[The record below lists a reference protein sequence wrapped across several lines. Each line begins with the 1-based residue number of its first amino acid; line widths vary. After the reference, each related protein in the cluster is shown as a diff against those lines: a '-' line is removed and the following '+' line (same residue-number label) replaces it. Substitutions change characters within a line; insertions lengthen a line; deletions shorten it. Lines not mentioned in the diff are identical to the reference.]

1 MNVTFKGCGNLT
13 YNEYLNQLVDQG
25 KVSLRGL
32 KPDAKVFDEMILDV
46 NTEYFEQNG
55 GYEYACRFYE
65 EAYRFAKQL
74 YGKENIVSAVMHADE
89 LNTAMT
95 EKYGKPVYHY
105 HLHVMALPW
114 SIRKSD
120 GRSAAKPRRR
130 SLYITSSWRLLTCT
144 KIENNIKINRI
155 CMTIKSCRCGPKCN
169 RAKPS

>member
-1 MNVTFKGCGNLT
+1 MNVDLSRTPMNVTFKGCENLT
-13 YNEYLNQLVDQG
+13 YNEYLDQLVDQG

-105 HLHVMALPW
+105 HLHVMALPVVDKEIRW
-114 SIRKSD
+114 SKRCKAPEKISLHNIQLAITYMYQDRK
-120 GRSAAKPRRR
+120 
-130 SLYITSSWRLLTCT
+130 
-144 KIENNIKINRI
+144 
-155 CMTIKSCRCGPKCN
+155 
-169 RAKPS
+169 